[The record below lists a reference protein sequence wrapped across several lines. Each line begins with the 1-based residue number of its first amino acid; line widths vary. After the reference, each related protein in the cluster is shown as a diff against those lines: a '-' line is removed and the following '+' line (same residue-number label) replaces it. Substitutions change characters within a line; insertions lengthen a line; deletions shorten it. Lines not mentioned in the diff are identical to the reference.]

1 MVNDDVAKINP
12 NQVFGP
18 FLEARMTTLTNNDE
32 RVKSFTFADG
42 YLHIDLRDG
51 LRLSGPL
58 QAAERD
64 APSRSRLSETPPSF
78 WDDLDDGLAS

>member
-1 MVNDDVAKINP
+1 
-12 NQVFGP
+12 
-18 FLEARMTTLTNNDE
+18 MTTLTNNDA

-42 YLHIDLRDG
+42 YLHIDLLDG

-58 QAAERD
+58 QTAEGE

-78 WDDLDDGLAS
+78 WDDMDDGLGALS